1 MATKP
6 AAAAALAGPV
16 YAMAAILVTISF
28 LDFLQ
33 SVSGFQPGSIQW
45 RFATVGLLSSYLV
58 MPMLGSV
65 MIIVVA
71 AVNEHRLVQR
81 VIGIVNLVAALAL
94 LVLLFGFGLDVLQ
107 LRNSV
112 PSENVDAFT
121 AASVRAAAKHG
132 LAVVGLAYLGW
143 RAARGVPGTAR
154 QRSSRGA
161 VPLITK

>member
-6 AAAAALAGPV
+6 VAAAALAGPV
-16 YAMAAILVTISF
+16 YAMAAILVTISI

-58 MPMLGSV
+58 MPMLGSL
-65 MIIVVA
+65 ITIVVA
-71 AVNEHRLVQR
+71 AVNEHRAVQR
-81 VIGIVNLVAALAL
+81 IMGIVNVVAAVAL
-94 LVLLFGFGLDVLQ
+94 LVLLMGFALDVLQ

-121 AASVRAAAKHG
+121 AASLRAGAKHG
-132 LAVVGLAYLGW
+132 LAVIGLAYLGW
-143 RAARGVPGTAR
+143 RAMRGVAEPATQR
-154 QRSSRGA
+154 QTRGV